1 MPVLS
6 REIEYSLT
14 LLVTPFSYSSSLRI
28 EKKKKKAVLVAQT
41 KLLNLKS
48 PIIVIQNSSI
58 SLRGVSVLDLLDSRV
73 LLRLNCSTLELQ
85 ALQWVNLIRLFFR
98 FSLLYSNVFGF
109 EWVEYAFKAVKA
121 AGITSIGVRGKDS
134 VCVVTQKKVPVSI
147 SCSSYWKLVLLRA
160 WIVVDHINYEIWY
173 RTSFWIRQVSLI
185 FSPSQSILGCWQL
198 AWQVRLR
205 ASI

>member
-85 ALQWVNLIRLFFR
+85 ALQ
-98 FSLLYSNVFGF
+98 
-109 EWVEYAFKAVKA
+109 
-121 AGITSIGVRGKDS
+121 
-134 VCVVTQKKVPVSI
+134 
-147 SCSSYWKLVLLRA
+147 
-160 WIVVDHINYEIWY
+160 
-173 RTSFWIRQVSLI
+173 
-185 FSPSQSILGCWQL
+185 
-198 AWQVRLR
+198 
-205 ASI
+205 